1 MQKGFPMKTLRP
13 FIFSSHSFF
22 IFFLTTAFCLSAAAF
37 AASADARSADARPA
51 DGPAPKGW
59 NAEVKTIHYRV
70 EADQSWQPALFY
82 IPESARESQ
91 AAVPLIVGLHTWSS
105 NYTQPNPYFYEGAKK
120 YGWVMICP
128 HFRGPNW
135 TPSACGSEL
144 VSADILAA
152 VEYAKANANI
162 DPDRI
167 YLMGMSGGG
176 HCSML
181 MAGRHPEVWAGVC
194 AWVGISD
201 LAKWHASTKA
211 KGFNYWKHLES
222 ACGGAPGTSAEVD
235 EEYRKRSPLT
245 YLKNAGSV
253 PLCLN
258 HGIHDGHAGSVP
270 ASAKHLGVQ
279 SSRRA
284 GEKGHG
290 RTDRLHLAHA
300 DHPGRTPPGS
310 AERPAVR
317 QTESS
322 FPQNERQYAA
332 HDFRRSSFRRPDGR
346 FCVAGE
352 AEKKPARRLDGR
364 ISDRREGKSGSPFW
378 KVKEDPSGKM
388 CAGVPH

>member
-1 MQKGFPMKTLRP
+1 MQKGFPMKTLRL
-13 FIFSSHSFF
+13 FIFSSLSFF

-37 AASADARSADARPA
+37 AASADAKSADARPA

-82 IPESARESQ
+82 VPESVRESQ
-91 AAVPLIVGLHTWSS
+91 EAVPLIVGLHTWSGG
-105 NYTQPNPYFYEGAKK
+105 YTQANPYFYEGAKK

-270 ASAKHLGVQ
+270 AAHSIWAFNLL
-279 SSRRA
+279 A
-284 GEKGHG
+284 EPEKKVSDAQIDFIW
-290 RTDRLHLAHA
+290 RT
-300 DHPGRTPPGS
+300 
-310 AERPAVR
+310 
-317 QTESS
+317 QTIPEELLPEAQND
-322 FPQNERQYAA
+322 PQYGKQKVL
-332 HDFRRSSFRRPDGR
+332 FRRTSGNTRLTIFDGGHSG
-346 FCVAGE
+346 VPMAGF
-352 AEKKPARRLDGR
+352 AWLAKQKRNQPADWTV
-364 ISDRREGKSGSPFW
+364 GSPTD
-378 KVKEDPSGKM
+378 VKENQEVHSGK
-388 CAGVPH
+388 